1 MATISS
7 AASKA
12 PAPSAAPRR
21 SRHNT
26 NGNNTAYLE
35 VDEDGNFMNGAPSE
49 DDDDDYT
56 STKSTAK
63 KKSRPSKKEKSKFQV

>member
-12 PAPSAAPRR
+12 PVSSAAPRR

-35 VDEDGNFMNGAPSE
+35 VDEDGNYLNSAPSD

-56 STKSTAK
+56 SSNKSTAK
-63 KKSRPSKKEKSKFQV
+63 KKSRPSKKEKSKF